1 MKKKDIIIITLF
13 LLIALIASTIIYF
26 YFENKNNKSLTN
38 KTISTLDSY
47 KNIKIEEIES
57 IDYITEYQISKEP
70 IKITDPD
77 KIKEVYNMLG
87 QIKIL
92 EETDLSVT
100 DSGLIIKINT
110 KNDTVSYHFEESV
123 LLLNKTR
130 YETSGLYNLKVIIE

>member
-57 IDYITEYQISKEP
+57 IDYITEYQIPKEP

-100 DSGLIIKINT
+100 DSDLIIKINT